1 MLYKFILFSILTIF
15 GSSIKPTDMYKDTPV
30 IRGAKPTDMYKDT
43 PVIRGAKPTDMYKDT
58 NVTKSYIYK

>member
-1 MLYKFILFSILTIF
+1 M
-15 GSSIKPTDMYKDTPV
+15 
-30 IRGAKPTDMYKDT
+30 KPTDMYKDT

>member
-15 GSSIKPTDMYKDTPV
+15 GSSM
-30 IRGAKPTDMYKDT
+30 KPTDMYKDT